1 MKLTVYH
8 LKSCDSCRKA
18 IKAMQAA
25 GHDLTLIDVR
35 ADGVPMAELIR
46 IEKAV
51 GWEKLLNTRST
62 TWRGLGEDDKA
73 EMDAAKAIALMG
85 EHPTLIKRPVIA
97 RNHSEGGALISVG
110 WTKGVQA
117 ELT

>member
-1 MKLTVYH
+1 MTLTVYH
-8 LKSCDSCRKA
+8 LKTCDTCRKA

-25 GHDLTLIDVR
+25 GHELALIDVR
-35 ADGVPMAELIR
+35 ADGVPAQDLVR

-62 TWRGLGEDDKA
+62 TWRGLDDADKA
-73 EMDAAKAIALMG
+73 EMDATKAIALMS

-97 RNHSEGGALISVG
+97 RGANQEGALITVG
-110 WTKGVQA
+110 WTKEVQA
-117 ELT
+117 ELS

>member
-8 LKSCDSCRKA
+8 LKSCDTCRKA
-18 IKAMQAA
+18 IKAMQAV
-25 GHDLTLIDVR
+25 GHELTLIDVR
-35 ADGVPMAELIR
+35 ADGVPAADLAQ

-62 TWRGLGEDDKA
+62 TWRGLEAADKA
-73 EMDAAKAIALMG
+73 DMDAAKAIALMG
-85 EHPTLIKRPVIA
+85 EHPTLIKRPVIK
-97 RNHSEGGALISVG
+97 RDALISVG
-110 WTKGVQA
+110 WTKDVQA